1 MKLIDKNTFNCLY
14 EEALSSERKRAH
26 YLLHKSHADKV
37 QRLLIAMVQNSFVEP
52 HYHEL
57 ATQWEMFLVI
67 EGCIK
72 VCLYDLDGNVIDS
85 FVAGP
90 EMDQSIVEFLP
101 GDIHSVECI
110 TSKAMM
116 LEVKEGPFHPETAK
130 VSLSTS

>member
-1 MKLIDKNTFNCLY
+1 MKLIDKEIINSLY
-14 EEALSSERKRAH
+14 EKAHSSERKRSH
-26 YLLHKSHADKV
+26 YLLHKSHAEKV

-52 HYHEL
+52 HYHQL

-72 VCLYDLDGNVIDS
+72 VCLYDMDGKIINS

-90 EMDQSIVEFLP
+90 EMNQSIVEFSP
-101 GDIHSVECI
+101 GDIHSVECM

-116 LEVKEGPFHPETAK
+116 LEVKEGPFNPNAAK
-130 VSLSTS
+130 VLLTES